1 MFREITRLRDV
12 QGMKTKESQDQGD
25 HCKALEYD
33 LQKTL
38 IRIDEQNKVI
48 DSATYDASNKN
59 TSLED
64 NEREIARIRNLNSQ

>member
-25 HCKALEYD
+25 QCKALEYD
-33 LQKTL
+33 LQRTL
-38 IRIDEQNKVI
+38 IRIDEQSKVI
-48 DSATYDASNKN
+48 DSASYDVSNKN
-59 TSLED
+59 TGLED